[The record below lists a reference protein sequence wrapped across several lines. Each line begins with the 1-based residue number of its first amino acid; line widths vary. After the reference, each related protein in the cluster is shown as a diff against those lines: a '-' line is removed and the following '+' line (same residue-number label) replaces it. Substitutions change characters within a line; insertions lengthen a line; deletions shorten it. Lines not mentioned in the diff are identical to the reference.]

1 MPGLL
6 IMNDSGATAASGS
19 RDGENKK
26 RSHDGKLVNGNTPR
40 RDAVSADAQSA
51 VSTLNGTS
59 MSVSGL
65 STPTVHQ
72 LAQLPP
78 EIRHIASEFYHPLWK
93 MLVRIAQ
100 ECYNELSEVVTSMA
114 EMPPDVYPNGS
125 MSNGMGGHVNG
136 NLVSSEA
143 NKQKKLKLLKFAQ
156 EQRGK
161 FIKLLVLT
169 DWGRR
174 SSVDVCK
181 LVDLFQWTKD
191 QQYSID
197 SVDFQMLNIKMESNR
212 LRQANPD
219 IRTALEVL
227 STGKAAWIPDVCF
240 LLAS

>member
-1 MPGLL
+1 MPGIL
-6 IMNDSGATAASGS
+6 IMDDSGAIGALGA
-19 RDGENKK
+19 REGENKK
-26 RSHDGKLVNGNTPR
+26 RSHDGKLVNGDPPR
-40 RDAVSADAQSA
+40 REAASANAQSGASAVNGASLSVSA
-51 VSTLNGTS
+51 
-59 MSVSGL
+59 L
-65 STPTVHQ
+65 STPTVDQ

-78 EIRHIASEFYHPLWK
+78 EIRHIASEFYHPLGK

-100 ECYNELSEVVTSMA
+100 ECYNQLSSVVTSMA
-114 EMPPDVYPNGS
+114 EMPSDVYSNGN
-125 MSNGMGGHVNG
+125 MSNGMGGLANG
-136 NLVSSEA
+136 NLATSEA

-240 LLAS
+240 HT

>member
-1 MPGLL
+1 MPGIL
-6 IMNDSGATAASGS
+6 IMDDSGATGASGS

-26 RSHDGKLVNGNTPR
+26 RSHDGKMVNGITPC
-40 RDAVSADAQSA
+40 RDAASANAQSGA
-51 VSTLNGTS
+51 STVNGAS

-65 STPTVHQ
+65 STPTVNQ

-78 EIRHIASEFYHPLWK
+78 EIRHIASEFYHPLGK

-114 EMPPDVYPNGS
+114 EMPPDVYPNGNT
-125 MSNGMGGHVNG
+125 SNGMGGHANVN
-136 NLVSSEA
+136 LASSEV

-227 STGKAAWIPDVCF
+227 STGKAAWIPDVCPF
-240 LLAS
+240 L